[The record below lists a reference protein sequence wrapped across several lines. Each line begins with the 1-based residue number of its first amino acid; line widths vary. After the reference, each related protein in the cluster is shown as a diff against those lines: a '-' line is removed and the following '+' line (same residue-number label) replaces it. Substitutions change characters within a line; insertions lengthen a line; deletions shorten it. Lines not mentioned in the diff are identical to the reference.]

1 MTADLLLR
9 YGEAALRN
17 AEEPLVE
24 ASLLRDPGTLSEPT
38 SWLSRASRK
47 RARLHAFDAQNRHFS
62 DNAVC
67 KGLKTAME
75 SHSQKINYALVAW
88 TLSAPEPRDALK
100 IAFDLIFH
108 IKRGREPS
116 MSVR

>member
-1 MTADLLLR
+1 MGLPHTPKMTADLLRR
-9 YGEAALRN
+9 YSEAALRN
-17 AEEPLVE
+17 AEEP
-24 ASLLRDPGTLSEPT
+24 
-38 SWLSRASRK
+38 
-47 RARLHAFDAQNRHFS
+47 
-62 DNAVC
+62 
-67 KGLKTAME
+67 ME

-100 IAFDLIFH
+100 IALDLIFH

>member
-1 MTADLLLR
+1 
-9 YGEAALRN
+9 
-17 AEEPLVE
+17 
-24 ASLLRDPGTLSEPT
+24 
-38 SWLSRASRK
+38 
-47 RARLHAFDAQNRHFS
+47 
-62 DNAVC
+62 
-67 KGLKTAME
+67 ME

-100 IAFDLIFH
+100 IALDLIFH